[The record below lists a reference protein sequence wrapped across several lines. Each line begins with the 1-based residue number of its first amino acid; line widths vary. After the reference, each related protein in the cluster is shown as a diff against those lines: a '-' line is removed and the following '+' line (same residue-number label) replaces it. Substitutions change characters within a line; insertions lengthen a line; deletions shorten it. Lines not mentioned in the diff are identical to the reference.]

1 MLAIAMKVLWVA
13 TVLTAL
19 VVLARGLLAGV
30 YFERTPEAVAEARQG
45 AVLVGVACSLLLLA
59 AAYAVLMAGWP
70 VWVGGALLAPV
81 LLCGGL
87 TLFAPETLLPLVAVL
102 VAYPAALT
110 GAVGGLLADV
120 HGRLGMAGVWLVA
133 VVLGAIATAASFN
146 SFSKLA
152 G

>member
-1 MLAIAMKVLWVA
+1 MLAIVMKVLWVA
-13 TVLTAL
+13 TVLAAL
-19 VVLARGLLAGV
+19 MLLARGLFAGV
-30 YFERTPEAVAEARQG
+30 YFERTEEAVAEAHRG

-59 AAYAVLMAGWP
+59 AAYAVVMAGWP

-87 TLFAPETLLPLVAVL
+87 TLFAPETLLPMVAVL
-102 VAYPAALT
+102 VAFPVALT

-120 HGRLGMAGVWLVA
+120 HGRLGMAGVWFVA
-133 VVLGAIATAASFN
+133 VVLGVIATGTSFN
-146 SFSKLA
+146 WFSKLA

>member
-1 MLAIAMKVLWVA
+1 M
-13 TVLTAL
+13 LTAL
-19 VVLARGLLAGV
+19 VVLGRGLLAGV

-45 AVLVGVACSLLLLA
+45 AVLVSVACSLLLLLA
-59 AAYAVLMAGWP
+59 AGYAVLLAEWS

-87 TLFAPETLLPLVAVL
+87 TLFAPETLLPQVAVL
-102 VAYPAALT
+102 VAYPAALA

-120 HGRLGMAGVWLVA
+120 HGRLRMAAVWVVA
-133 VVLGAIATAASFN
+133 VALGAIATAASVN
-146 SFSKLA
+146 SFSRLA